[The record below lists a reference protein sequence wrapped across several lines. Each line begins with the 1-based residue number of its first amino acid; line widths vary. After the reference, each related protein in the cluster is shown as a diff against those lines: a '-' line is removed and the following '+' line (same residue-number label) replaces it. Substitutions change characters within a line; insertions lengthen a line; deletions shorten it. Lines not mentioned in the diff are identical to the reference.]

1 MSARLV
7 RASELRSNMPWH
19 LLLTIASALVVSL
32 VLSQS
37 GLAALLSSTVLNSFA
52 TPSPWIVLIL
62 VLLLTVAMTE
72 IMTNNAAAALVF
84 PIAFSFSQSLEVSHM
99 PFVMAVLF
107 GASASFMTP
116 FGYQTNLMV
125 MSPGAYRSRD
135 YFRLGAPV
143 SVVYLVACAF
153 LLPVFYP
160 F

>member
-1 MSARLV
+1 V
-7 RASELRSNMPWH
+7 I
-19 LLLTIASALVVSL
+19 T
-32 VLSQS
+32 QS
-37 GLAALLSSTVLNSFA
+37 GLATVLSEGVLGILSS
-52 TPSPWIVLIL
+52 PSPWLVLTL
-62 VLLLTVAMTE
+62 VLLLTAVMTE
-72 IMTNNAAAALVF
+72 IMTNNAAAALMF
-84 PIAFSFSQSLEVSHM
+84 PIALSFSQTLGVSHM

-125 MSPGAYRSRD
+125 MSPGGYRSRD

-143 SVVYLVACAF
+143 SLVYLVTCAY